1 VEAWNQLVQYRDD
14 LEESAG
20 ILTRY
25 RARELLRLIRE
36 GKKLEQFDYV
46 LSLKVLDHI
55 EVGVDGGVG
64 GGVLGGD
71 ENLMMNRWRNDNM
84 AYSIT

>member
-55 EVGVDGGVG
+55 EVGTDGGLEVVFLAG
-64 GGVLGGD
+64 MRL
-71 ENLMMNRWRNDNM
+71 R
-84 AYSIT
+84 YK